1 MNTLTAAHVI
11 HCNYNEE
18 GAEGGALFAAIHSI
32 YSIGIHTFYSV
43 NPAAVDSSEWECKL
57 NVNKHDIK
65 NILQLTKNANFNCPS
80 ESRLRHCL

>member
-11 HCNYNEE
+11 HCNNYEH
-18 GAEGGALFAAIHSI
+18 GQGGALFAPIHSI

-57 NVNKHDIK
+57 NVNKHEIK
-65 NILQLTKNANFNCPS
+65 ISLQLTKNANFNCPS